1 MFGRIFSR
9 YGSRWAAV
17 DFLLMRL
24 KVHLVSGE

>member
-9 YGSRWAAV
+9 YGSRGGAV